1 MDRAVHAAGLLA
13 DVLHD
18 VDLAARG
25 PPDVL
30 AVLGKHPEGGPQ
42 ALPARDLKARLYA
55 AVPPPAHTFRL
66 QSSRRVVTAAE
77 PLTSSLDDQVAALY
91 TRVLGA
97 VGVEL
102 ELAVPPAV
110 AADLPHP
117 SPGVE
122 GRAVELVVPH
132 ELPAGDRGCGSP
144 GEKGGH
150 THEERK
156 PCAARRQR
164 HRMPPQE
171 DGVLT

>member
-1 MDRAVHAAGLLA
+1 MHRAVHAAGLLA

-18 VDLAARG
+18 VDLTACG

-30 AVLGKHPEGGPQ
+30 AGLGKHPEGGPQ
-42 ALPARDLKARLYA
+42 TLPAWDLKARLYA
-55 AVPPPAHTFRL
+55 AVPPRAYTCRL
-66 QSSRRVVTAAE
+66 QSSRRVVTVAE

-97 VGVEL
+97 VGIEL

-110 AADLPHP
+110 AANLPHQ
-117 SPGVE
+117 SPRVE

-132 ELPAGDRGCGSP
+132 ELPTGERGCGSP
-144 GEKGGH
+144 GDKGGH
-150 THEERK
+150 HDGERK
-156 PCAARRQR
+156 Q
-164 HRMPPQE
+164 